1 MHTSITKTLAF
12 VGLLLASTL
21 AACTRSK
28 TVTLT
33 IRVHTTPE
41 SVTDSVFVAGNTAE
55 LGEWNPK
62 GVAFTRVDSTTFEAN
77 IPVKAAQPIEF
88 KLTRGAWANEA
99 LNPDGAVSEN
109 RSLITRS
116 DTTVVITVTAW
127 RNMKGGITGNT
138 RLHRDLG
145 RNGLASRDII
155 VWLPPGYDVDTNITY
170 PVLYV
175 HDGQNVFDPSTSFTL
190 IDWQIDEHA
199 DSLITLGRMD
209 SLIVVAINNTTYRS
223 DEYAYT
229 DLGRRYLRF
238 LAEDLK
244 PMIDANYRT
253 RSDRNSTAIMG
264 SSMGGLVSF
273 LAVWLH
279 PETFS
284 AAACLSPYFPDDLP
298 ARVKRS
304 DWPSDAIR
312 IYVDNGGDELDT
324 YLQEGIDRMLPV
336 LRAKGFE
343 DGRNFMWRKFPDDR
357 HNEAAWAARVG
368 QPLLFLFGTDRT
380 VTH

>member
-1 MHTSITKTLAF
+1 MHTSVAKTLVL
-12 VGLLLASTL
+12 VGVLLASTL
-21 AACTRSK
+21 AACTRSEN
-28 TVTLT
+28 VTLT

-41 SVTDSVFVAGNTAE
+41 SVTDSVFAAGNTVE

-77 IPVKAAQPIEF
+77 IPVEAAEPIEF
-88 KLTRGAWANEA
+88 KVTRGAWANQA
-99 LNPDGAVSEN
+99 LNPDGTVPDN
-109 RSLITRS
+109 RTLTARS

-127 RNMKGGITGNT
+127 HNVKGGITGNT
-138 RLHRDLG
+138 RLHQDLG
-145 RNGLASRDII
+145 REGIASRDII
-155 VWLPPGYDVDTNITY
+155 VWLPPGYDVDTNKRY

-175 HDGQNVFDPSTSFTL
+175 HDGQNVFDPSTSYTL
-190 IDWQIDEHA
+190 VDWQIDEHA
-199 DSLITLGRMD
+199 DSLITSGSME
-209 SLIVVAINNTTYRS
+209 SIIVVAVNNTTHRS
-223 DEYAYT
+223 DEYGDT

-253 RSDRNSTAIMG
+253 RSDRNSTVIMG
-264 SSMGGLVSF
+264 SSMGGLISF

-298 ARVKRS
+298 SRIERS
-304 DWPSDAIR
+304 DWPSEAVR

-324 YLQEGIDRMLPV
+324 FLQEGIDRMLPV

-343 DGRNFMWRKFPDDR
+343 DGRNFIWRKFPDDR
-357 HNEAAWAARVG
+357 HNEAAWAARVR
-368 QPLLFLFGTDRT
+368 QPLLFLFGNDRT
-380 VTH
+380 VTP